1 MEPCVARTIGEL
13 SRKQCFSHRQP
24 DFPSERIKYAC
35 AANPI
40 AEPRVTDTQR
50 ARESPLLLRALQR
63 LVDVKPE
70 EGGALL
76 WSFAYFF
83 CLLSSYYILRPLRDE
98 MGIAGGVENLPWVF
112 TGTFVA
118 TLAAVPLFGWAA
130 ARFPRRKLLPTVYLF
145 FIANILTFFAL
156 FKLDISE
163 VYVARA
169 FFIWTSVFNL
179 FVISVFWSFMA
190 DLFTNAQARRLFGF
204 IAAGGTAGAI
214 VGPVLTGLLAPP
226 LGPINLLLISAAL
239 LGGAVWCIYALNRR
253 APALSDQSDKTRAE
267 PAAMGGSIF
276 AGVKRV
282 FASPYLLGICLFIL
296 LYTALATFLYLAQ
309 AQIVAD
315 ASDDPA
321 ARTALF
327 AWMDFSVNV
336 LTIGIQ
342 AMLTGRIIRRLGL
355 PLTLAL
361 IPILVAGGFASLGLA
376 PVLPVLFAFQVIR
389 RAGEY
394 AIARPAREV
403 LFTVVDVETKYKAKN
418 FIDTVVYRGGDA
430 VSGWIYAGLMMLGLS
445 LSSIAFIGVPIAVLW
460 AVIGRGLGRQQETL
474 RAAVDAQ
481 DAAEST
487 PLTADRLAAKRAS
500 VH

>member
-1 MEPCVARTIGEL
+1 M
-13 SRKQCFSHRQP
+13 
-24 DFPSERIKYAC
+24 
-35 AANPI
+35 
-40 AEPRVTDTQR
+40 TDAQR
-50 ARESPLLLRALQR
+50 AQASPFFLRALQC
-63 LVDVKPE
+63 LVDVERE
-70 EGGALL
+70 EAGALL

-98 MGIAGGVENLPWVF
+98 MGIAGGVENLQWVF
-112 TGTFVA
+112 TGTFGA
-118 TLAAVPLFGWAA
+118 SLAAVPLFGWVA

-145 FIANILTFFAL
+145 FIANILIFYGL
-156 FKLDISE
+156 FEFDTSK

-204 IAAGGTAGAI
+204 IAAGGTTGAI
-214 VGPVLTGLLAPP
+214 IGPALTGLLAVP
-226 LGPINLLLISAAL
+226 LGPINLLLISATL
-239 LGGAVWCIYALNRR
+239 LSGAVWCIYALNRC
-253 APALSDQSDKTRAE
+253 APALSDKRHKTQAE

-282 FASPYLLGICLFIL
+282 FASPYLLRICLFIL

-315 ASDDPA
+315 TSDDPA
-321 ARTALF
+321 ARTVLF

-342 AMLTGRIIRRLGL
+342 TALTGRIIRWLGL

-361 IPILVAGGFASLGLA
+361 IPILVACGFAGLGLA
-376 PVLPVLFAFQVIR
+376 PVLPVLFTFQLIR

-394 AIARPAREV
+394 AIVRPAREV
-403 LFTVVDVETKYKAKN
+403 LFTVVDVESKYKAKN

-430 VSGWIYAGLMMLGLS
+430 VSAWIYTGLTALGLS
-445 LSSIAFIGVPIAVLW
+445 LSGIAFIGVPIAVLW
-460 AVIGRGLGRQQETL
+460 AMIGLGLGRQQETL
-474 RAAVDAQ
+474 RAAADAE
-481 DAAEST
+481 DTAEST
-487 PLTADRLAAKRAS
+487 RLPADRLASMHAFVHYSKRTS
-500 VH
+500 R